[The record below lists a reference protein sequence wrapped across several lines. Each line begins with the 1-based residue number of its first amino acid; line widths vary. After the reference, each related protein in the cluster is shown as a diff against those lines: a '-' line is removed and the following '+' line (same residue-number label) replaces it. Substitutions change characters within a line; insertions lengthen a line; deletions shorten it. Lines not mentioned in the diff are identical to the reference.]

1 MWNII
6 IISVLIT
13 IENLELKLRVSNVQV
28 AFSPYNSVRL
38 KTKKNDMAKK
48 VQQQIFIKTKP
59 HCNIGTIGHVDHGK
73 TTLTAAITKCLQGI
87 GNTHFHAYSDIDNHI
102 EERTRGITINAAHIE
117 YETTERH
124 YSHIDCPGHQ
134 QYVKNMLTGAVQME
148 GAILVVAVN
157 DGPQVQTRE
166 HIILA
171 KEVGIPYMILYINKI
186 DLMMEGDMKDLV
198 ELEVRELL
206 ESYGFPTDLPCIK
219 GSARRALEENSP
231 SDLGTGSVQLLMN
244 TVDSYI
250 KQPERKKDA
259 PFLMSIEGI
268 FMATGRGT
276 VLTGKI
282 ETGTVKIGDALEV
295 IGGRELI
302 NTICMGIEMFRRTLD
317 TAESGDNVGILVKAV
332 KRDEVKRGFVLAAL
346 NLIKAHGSFKAKIY
360 ALTKKEGGRHKPFV
374 SNYTPQFF
382 FRTAN
387 MTGSIILPEEVSAV
401 MPGDSLQVNVKLVDK
416 VPLNI
421 GLRFVMREGN
431 ITIGAGIITELI

>member
-1 MWNII
+1 M
-6 IISVLIT
+6 S
-13 IENLELKLRVSNVQV
+13 
-28 AFSPYNSVRL
+28 
-38 KTKKNDMAKK
+38 KK
-48 VQQQIFIKTKP
+48 VVVKFIKTKP

-87 GNTHFHAYSDIDNHI
+87 GNTVFYAYHDIDNHV

-117 YETTERH
+117 YETEKRH

-171 KEVGIPYMILYINKI
+171 KEVGIAYLVIYINKI
-186 DLMMEGDMKDLV
+186 DLMLEGDMKDLV

-206 ESYGFPTDLPCIK
+206 DVYGYTGNIPCIK
-219 GSARRALEENSP
+219 GSARRALEENNISE
-231 SDLGTGSVQLLMN
+231 LGTGSVQKLMD

-250 KQPERKKDA
+250 KQPERKIEA

-282 ETGTVKIGDALEV
+282 ETGVVKIGDNLEV
-295 IGGRELI
+295 VGGRDNISTL
-302 NTICMGIEMFRRTLD
+302 CLGLEMFRKSLD
-317 TAESGDNVGILVKAV
+317 IAEVGDNVGVLVKAV
-332 KRDEVKRGFVLAAL
+332 KRDDVRRGFILACI
-346 NLIKAHGSFKAKIY
+346 NTIKSYINFKAKIY
-360 ALTKKEGGRHKPFV
+360 VLTKKEGGRHKPFIT
-374 SNYTPQFF
+374 NYTPQFF

-387 MTGSIILPEEVSAV
+387 MTGSIILPEEISAV
-401 MPGDSLQVNVKLVDK
+401 MPGDSLIVQVKLVDR

-431 ITIGAGIITELI
+431 LTIGAGIILELL